1 MADEQ
6 NDNKVR
12 VDVEAEIPSWFR
24 SAMSKW
30 APLIAAFT
38 LGNVNGVGVLS
49 TTPTEDDIRKI
60 VREENT
66 VLVQQYQDLHKN
78 LSERTTDLEKRYV
91 LYAKRMEVMEKKL
104 ATRNR

>member
-1 MADEQ
+1 MTDDP

-24 SAMSKW
+24 AALSKYL
-30 APLIAAFT
+30 PLVAAFT

-49 TTPTEDDIRKI
+49 TTPTEDDIRQI
-60 VREENT
+60 VREENA
-66 VLVQQYQDLHKN
+66 VLVHQYQDLHKN

-91 LYAKRMEVMEKKL
+91 LYAERMSVMEKKL

>member
-1 MADEQ
+1 MADDP

-24 SAMSKW
+24 SAVSKYM
-30 APLIAAFT
+30 PLIAAFT

-49 TTPTEDDIRKI
+49 TTPTEDDIRQI

-66 VLVQQYQDLHKN
+66 ALARQYEELHRN

-91 LYAKRMEVMEKKL
+91 LYAERMSVMEKKL